1 MLGCSWGT
9 CRDEGKPQLFG
20 FTLGAPSSSS
30 WPGSGVGLGQE
41 HPDQRPCR
49 EIGSSSRREGE
60 ARLCSHFLAIR
71 SNRCCTASGMNGN
84 QPRLSALECGAE
96 RVRAARPAAAAG

>member
-1 MLGCSWGT
+1 MFPGT

-20 FTLGAPSSSS
+20 FILGAPSSSS

-41 HPDQRPCR
+41 HPDQRPRR

-71 SNRCCTASGMNGN
+71 SNRCRTASGMNGN

-96 RVRAARPAAAAG
+96 RVRATRPAAAAG